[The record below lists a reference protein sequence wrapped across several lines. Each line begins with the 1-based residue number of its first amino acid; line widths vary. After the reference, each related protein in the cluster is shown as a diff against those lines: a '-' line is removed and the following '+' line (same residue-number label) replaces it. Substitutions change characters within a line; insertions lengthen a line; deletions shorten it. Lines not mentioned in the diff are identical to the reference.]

1 MPITTITGRSLLLAV
16 AALALIILA
25 TLSTGTARA
34 ATIHACVKPGSGAT
48 RIVGAKA
55 KCHHGEQ
62 KLSWSSSGPA
72 GPNGAAGANGTA
84 GAPGPEGKAGPT
96 GSSALYTALDFESK
110 TISTGE
116 TTVLNKTLP
125 PGSFAVSAKT
135 TIVAEASTQAFTEGL
150 CVLTDRPGTTGVGE
164 AAQLDISA
172 WAGGLGEKGTNEF
185 EADSALVLQ
194 GFLISKVTSTL
205 SMVCLNIKAPV
216 AKAAITQMQALTVS
230 SIA

>member
-1 MPITTITGRSLLLAV
+1 MPIITITGRSLLLAL
-16 AALALIILA
+16 AALALIIVA

-55 KCHHGEQ
+55 KCRHGEQ

-72 GPNGAAGANGTA
+72 GPKGAAGANGAA

-96 GSSALYTALDFESK
+96 GSSALYTALEFESK
-110 TISTGE
+110 TLTAGE
-116 TTVLNKTLP
+116 TTVLTETLP

-135 TIVAEASTQAFTEGL
+135 TIVAEAAKQAFTEGFCEL
-150 CVLTDRPGTTGVGE
+150 ADRPGTTGVGE
-164 AAQLDISA
+164 VEVLDVSA
-172 WAGGLGEKGTNEF
+172 WGGGLGQKGTNEF
-185 EADSALVLQ
+185 EADSMLVLQ
-194 GFLISKVTSTL
+194 GPLTSEVTSTL
-205 SMVCLNIKAPV
+205 FMACFNLETPV
-216 AKAAITQMQALTVS
+216 AEAAITQMQALTVS